1 MRRYH
6 VYLGC
11 KSLYPISR
19 KHDYSSIEIL
29 YTMNVH
35 LLYTGSIIFLLRIA
49 TLPKSVEDTLPV
61 ESNVKLKHFL
71 FRKLAAEIL
80 TLSAMFLIWLMPNVI

>member
-49 TLPKSVEDTLPV
+49 TLSKSVEDDKAEDYLA
-61 ESNVKLKHFL
+61 S
-71 FRKLAAEIL
+71 RK
-80 TLSAMFLIWLMPNVI
+80 